1 MSTGRKQWIVFMVVL
16 VLLGAWVGSPVLAEE
31 NRYQHTGEKK
41 ASAPAMMV
49 DLAVY
54 RPVGIALTVVGAAF
68 FVVSLPFTAAAGS
81 TDEAGETLVGKPFQ
95 FTFNRPLGTG
105 ILSSE

>member
-1 MSTGRKQWIVFMVVL
+1 MYCLRKQALVCLMATVLCVTWIPPP
-16 VLLGAWVGSPVLAEE
+16 ALAEE
-31 NRYQHTGEKK
+31 QQYQDTSGKD

-49 DLAVY
+49 DLVVY
-54 RPVGIALTVVGAAF
+54 RPVGIALTAVGAAF